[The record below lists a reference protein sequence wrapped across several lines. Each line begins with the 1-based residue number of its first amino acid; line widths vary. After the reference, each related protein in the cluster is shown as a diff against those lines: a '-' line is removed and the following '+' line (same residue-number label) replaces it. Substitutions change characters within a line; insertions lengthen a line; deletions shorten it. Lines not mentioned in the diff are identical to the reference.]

1 MPVRLFVILALADRM
16 VENEK
21 KKKKLLKNK
30 VLKENM
36 LFI

>member
-21 KKKKLLKNK
+21 KKLLKNK